1 MALENHITLDK
12 YLQNQMV
19 SQNLEREPFLR
30 RNTKSKETRSQVE
43 KDSER
48 SCKSFEEQ
56 RAVKKPRNK
65 KIEETEGT
73 PN

>member
-48 SCKSFEEQ
+48 SCKSFERRISGDGRTARSEKAEKQ
-56 RAVKKPRNK
+56 KN
-65 KIEETEGT
+65 
-73 PN
+73 